1 MPVFKAFYKCV
12 LKRISV
18 VIIYVSIFAAICIIM
33 SQTANLNKTYDFKAE
48 QLKIAVFDYDNTP
61 ESNALYEYLADTQQ
75 LVNISDD
82 KETIA
87 DELFYRNI
95 DYVLIIPNGFSADYT
110 SLENIK
116 QAGSTSAYYMDNIIN
131 TYLKIFSAYTV
142 AGYSADEAR
151 QLTKQSLNTGS
162 SAAILTEENQSDDL
176 VVSTYIKNFFQ
187 YLPYIFMAVIM
198 ISMGGILIIFREKN
212 INFRMKCSA
221 LSVTRRNAELSSAC
235 ISYSLLLWCI
245 FMMLAAVLYR
255 QHLFTVNGAMF
266 MLNSIVFLLFTVS
279 ITYLVSLFAKN
290 DNTMNV
296 WSNILGLG
304 MSFICGIFIPAEVL
318 SSSVIAISQ
327 FFPASWYIKALKIC
341 SSYSNNLSD
350 LRTYFGYLGIQLLF
364 TIACFSAALVVSKYK
379 KEEA

>member
-162 SAAILTEENQSDDL
+162 SAEILTEENQSDDL